1 MQIMNG
7 FPTNLKPVNDPRR
20 DEIDLAALFGPA
32 EHGLYG
38 YYGRLGQGKTYAMT
52 ADIIAD
58 LKKGAVWYV
67 NYPIYWNGYDERE
80 NKMQLFLGALGIRKK
95 YYQFLDENLHYLPV
109 DENFHDV
116 VQTLTDCKIGLD
128 EGYVAYDSYEMA
140 KLTMAKRQTIFHAR
154 HYDRSFYYTVQRPTS
169 IHTTLRSQTNVFY
182 KVTRFNI
189 PIFNLVLFRRQE
201 FDLGPNEQVDETNTL
216 STKWYVGKREIF
228 EAYDTKY
235 LRGSIEPSQITHV
248 KVHRLSWWETIMRLT
263 GRFTG
268 EEALER
274 PAPVVPTYIETARIN
289 IPGHIAI
296 KNIKKHWDIIRPINT
311 PEDL

>member
-1 MQIMNG
+1 ME
-7 FPTNLKPVNDPRR
+7 FPVNLKPVNDPRR

-58 LKKGAVWYV
+58 LKRGAVWYV
-67 NYPIYWNGYDERE
+67 NYPIYWNGYDER
-80 NKMQLFLGALGIRKK
+80 NSFMQLLLGVLGLRKK
-95 YYQFLDENLHYLPV
+95 YYEFKDENLHYLPV
-109 DENFHDV
+109 DENFHDK

-182 KVTRFNI
+182 KVSKIQLFG
-189 PIFNLVLFRRQE
+189 LVLFKRTE
-201 FDLGPNEQVDETNTL
+201 YDLGANEQVDEDHPL
-216 STKWYVGKREIF
+216 SVKWYLGKKEVF

-248 KVHRLSWWETIMRLT
+248 EIHRPGWFELVQRLL
-263 GRFTG
+263 GRYTG
-268 EEALER
+268 EEALEG
-274 PAPVVPTYIETARIN
+274 PAPVLPEYIEQL
-289 IPGHIAI
+289 PKAI
-296 KNIKKHWDIIRPINT
+296 KRNWDIIRPPNT
-311 PEDL
+311 PSNL

>member
-1 MQIMNG
+1 MSD
-7 FPTNLKPVNDPRR
+7 FPKDLRPVNDVRR
-20 DEIDLAALFGPA
+20 DEIDLASLFGPA

-67 NYPIYWNGYDERE
+67 NYPIYWTGYDERN
-80 NKMQLFLGALGIRKK
+80 NKMQLLLGALGIRRKFYEFK
-95 YYQFLDENLHYLPV
+95 HKNLHYLPV
-109 DENFHDV
+109 DENFHDT
-116 VQTLTDCKIGLD
+116 VQNLTDCKIGLD

-140 KLTMAKRQTIFHAR
+140 KLTLAKRQTIFHAR

-182 KVTRFNI
+182 KVSRINI
-189 PIFNLVLFRRQE
+189 FGLVLFRRQE
-201 FDLGPNEQVDETNTL
+201 FDLGPNEQVDETQPL
-216 STKWYVGKREIF
+216 STKWYFAKKEVF

-235 LRGSIEPSQITHV
+235 LRGSIPPSQITHV
-248 KVHRLSWWETIMRLT
+248 EIHRPTWLEIIKRLT
-263 GRFTG
+263 GRYTG

-274 PAPVVPTYIETARIN
+274 PAPVLPTYIEGRRLRQ
-289 IPGHIAI
+289 
-296 KNIKKHWDIIRPINT
+296 WDIIKPRDT
-311 PEDL
+311 LT